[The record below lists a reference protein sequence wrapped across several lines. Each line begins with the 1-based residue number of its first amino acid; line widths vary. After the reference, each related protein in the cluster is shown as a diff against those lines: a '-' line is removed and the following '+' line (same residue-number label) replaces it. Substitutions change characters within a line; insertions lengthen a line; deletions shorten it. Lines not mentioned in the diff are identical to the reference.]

1 MIYCPILN
9 IMSAARV
16 QTFNSLVTQI
26 LQLPAPAIVAIDGR
40 SASGKSTF
48 ASRLTRA
55 LECQCVH
62 TDDIA
67 WNHSFFDWWP
77 LLIHHVLEP
86 FRAGQAVLWT
96 PDAWR
101 EHERSGAIIVQPAPI
116 LLVEGVSSTRREL
129 SNWIDYTVWMETDVQ
144 LAETRGLER
153 DGPDG
158 REGVVLELR
167 RLRRL
172 LRPRRRN
179 HVVVV
184 HEQHGHQH
192 DLRHVDGRAAR
203 GGCGG
208 ALPPGQRRRDAR
220 GRAHGALQQHD
231 EGHRDERE

>member
-16 QTFNSLVTQI
+16 QSFTSLATQI
-26 LQLPAPAIVAIDGR
+26 LRLPAPAIVAIDGR

-158 REGVVLELR
+158 RDFWFEWQR
-167 RLRRL
+167 I
-172 LRPRRRN
+172 
-179 HVVVV
+179 
-184 HEQHGHQH
+184 EQPFFAKDQPWTRAA
-192 DLRHVDGRAAR
+192 LIVDGAPTVAH
-203 GGCGG
+203 
-208 ALPPGQRRRDAR
+208 DADTQFVT
-220 GRAHGALQQHD
+220 GEVSATSFH
-231 EGHRDERE
+231 